1 MKKKSLSILF
11 INSVVALGLATAL
24 PLSLAGGNSHQS
36 DNISQDNYSSN
47 LARSGAGITNND
59 ISNDFRSFA
68 NKSDFQ
74 LFNTNNLDLKYANLP
89 IGTSNN
95 FLKLRAQMQYHQSEY
110 WCHYISNNLNH
121 VDSNIPLLSFE
132 NNNKNFYNTRLADL
146 TNLVDQT
153 IGSVWSTSDKDM
165 PRPNKQLFSGAK
177 FAIPDSSVEYIH
189 TSHGNRPTYDV
200 TDLSHT
206 KDLFGPSRTNNN
218 SRKWNYYSIL
228 SPSNVTQSTI
238 WTSWYNPV
246 KDGNQ
251 ANLKNA
257 IVNKLQTSQLELKN
271 NSFKY
276 SNLVY
281 KLPEINEFVA
291 RGGRTAQGGE
301 QEAHFKL
308 FDNSLPKFQTGTVRD
323 RSLNSWYEGNYTNYD
338 WNNDRNGSIRK
349 EALGNFNTVNKVEN
363 IYVDFSKLLKI
374 DDNLTTAYAT
384 STNDAW
390 TTSNPPQLVFG
401 WNTELFGALKE
412 VSLLAQWVKSFY
424 NHWSQ
429 ISNYSP
435 VLKANFERLINDI
448 YNERINSVGVTNYI
462 QKVRSS
468 NGVNNTY
475 NSATTKAEYSQVLSK
490 NSWTLHTQD
499 HSVNTWGLTN
509 IVNDLQQQAFVYD
522 YVLPQVF
529 KNDIYAN
536 YQIQGNETWNT
547 NEVNTKIYDGATK
560 TFKAISMIDYGVARK
575 TYNNDVS
582 MFLKNFYM
590 KDVNNKAIIAG
601 TNNVNN
607 NTTLSAWN
615 IANVSGSNTRTKSSY
630 DGNNAALKVTWKWN
644 PGLNIVN
651 SVTTNTKTR
660 ALDTPWY
667 FVNQTF
673 GYDTVAIEKRE
684 WLDFTNK
691 ILKLPT
697 TATGDSAIMMMN
709 SFGTPDIYGS
719 QWASYPELVKSSE
732 LASKYYR
739 LMGNFNKAYYDA
751 RRELDNL
758 GYIYLNVTS
767 RIPLNYYLSNAEYNR
782 LQKDNTFI
790 ENGKT
795 SDGLYKYFVKYSFKT
810 KPLKLADLAK
820 YVTISFSSSNQAEPT
835 NKYANKAVTISFNTK
850 QMQADLA
857 GLMSVNQVYFTL
869 KQNQLHEFFDVTYDE
884 LWTEV
889 LNLVKQQTQNTD
901 WHLNTQ
907 SFRFVNE
914 NHVNTYNY
922 MNNWFYEN
930 KWEFTTN
937 GNTTFS
943 SLVFKATI
951 TTKYKPMDFNLANT
965 ITLNQGDTTI
975 SEFGAVNDQLTAT
988 QALTNQINDLRV
1000 KYNDSLKALKQL
1012 PLQIGKTKLEIRKM
1026 FETEL
1031 NKSETLKVQYDT
1043 ITEMYDKRIN
1053 EVITTIKAN
1062 YDAYL
1067 KDNNYVSNGFV
1078 SSTLTKSFDYK
1089 KELLQLKTLYTQLNV
1104 SLNNLLSD
1112 GALKAELK
1120 AKAQELTTTIQSS
1133 IDTLNNQLNSYT
1145 KQLAALSAQN
1155 TSLNT
1160 YANQL
1165 TNFTSNQ
1172 NITVNLTVGNNAKL
1186 AINTSSSDLNGYWV
1200 IETNQNYQ
1208 ELINKNDFINKIND
1222 LINST
1227 IEPIVGVNIR
1237 VDESMFKLQNNV
1249 SNKEITGYQFSESNK
1264 TINAKVVYSTSNGVI
1279 TKWQLLLDL
1288 QTVSSNNARVADNS
1302 IAGIK
1307 QTLNQI
1313 KNLTA
1318 TNHDDITNLAND
1330 IKAQN
1335 TNLSDTQNTVNGM
1348 GNVDLP
1354 NIFGTSEQAA
1364 KLDKLINDYQTI
1376 NYSKTKL
1383 NDGFIGTVIGGSIA
1397 GILIIVGTVIFLLSL
1412 RNKKTVAFTD
1422 EEKAEIQKAVD
1433 EFNGKK

>member
-24 PLSLAGGNSHQS
+24 PLSLTGNSHQS
-36 DNISQDNYSSN
+36 DNISKDNYSSN

-74 LFNTNNLDLKYANLP
+74 LFNTNNLDLKYENLP

-95 FLKLRAQMQYHQSEY
+95 FLKLRAQVQYFQNFKDNY
-110 WCHYISNNLNH
+110 WVSNNLNH
-121 VDSNIPLLSFE
+121 VDSDIPLLSFQNINSMNYE
-132 NNNKNFYNTRLADL
+132 NKFQ
-146 TNLVDQT
+146 NLVDQA
-153 IGSVWSTSDKDM
+153 IGSVWSTTDDDM
-165 PRPNKQLFSGAK
+165 PEPWKASSQQGIFEIPRNSYPDRVGVNIGNHGFS
-177 FAIPDSSVEYIH
+177 PYI
-189 TSHGNRPTYDV
+189 R
-200 TDLSHT
+200 DLSHT
-206 KDLFGPSRTNNN
+206 KQLFGPSQNNN
-218 SRKWNYYSIL
+218 ESRKWNYYSVL
-228 SPSNVTQSTI
+228 SPANI
-238 WTSWYNPV
+238 WGDMGLVWNINPV
-246 KDGNQ
+246 KRGNKT
-251 ANLKNA
+251 NLKNK
-257 IVNKLQTSQLELKN
+257 IINKLQPSKLELSN

-276 SNLVY
+276 SNLAY
-281 KLPEINEFVA
+281 KTPEINELIGTIEGQA
-291 RGGRTAQGGE
+291 W

-308 FDNSLPKFQTGTVRD
+308 FDNSLPKFQTGSVIN
-323 RSLNSWYEGNYTNYD
+323 RSLNDWYNNNYIDYTRDNPIKRD
-338 WNNDRNGSIRK
+338 
-349 EALGNFNTVNKVEN
+349 ALGNFNTVNKVEN

-384 STNDAW
+384 SSNDAW

-412 VSLLAQWVKSFY
+412 VSLLATWVKSFY
-424 NHWSQ
+424 NHWNQ
-429 ISNYSP
+429 ISSYSTG
-435 VLKANFERLINDI
+435 LKANFERLIDDI

-462 QKVRSS
+462 QRVRSS

-475 NSATTKAEYSQVLSK
+475 NSGTTKAEYSQVLSK

-499 HSVNTWGLTN
+499 HSVNSWGLTN
-509 IVNDLQQQAFVYD
+509 IVNDLQKQAFVYD

-536 YQIQGNETWNT
+536 YQIQGSSEWVSNEL
-547 NEVNTKIYDGATK
+547 NTKIYDGSTK
-560 TFKAISMIDYGVARK
+560 TFKALSMIDYGVARK

-590 KDVNNKAIIAG
+590 KDVNTNAIIVG
-601 TNNVNN
+601 TGNQNN

-615 IANVSGSNTRTKSSY
+615 IANVSNSNTKTKSSY

-644 PGLNIVN
+644 PGLNIVSN
-651 SVTTNTKTR
+651 VTTNAKTR

-673 GYDTVAIEKRE
+673 GYGDVAIEKRE

-691 ILKLPT
+691 VLKLPT
-697 TATGDSAIMMMN
+697 TATGASAIDILQ
-709 SFGTPDIYGS
+709 SFGYARATGS

-732 LASKYYR
+732 LASKFSV
-739 LMGNFNKAYYDA
+739 LNIDGNFNKEYYDA

-758 GYIYLNVTS
+758 GYIYLNVES

-795 SDGLYKYFVKYSFKT
+795 SNGLYKYFVKYSFKA

-820 YVTISFSSSNQAEPT
+820 YITIKFSSSNQAEPT
-835 NKYANKAVTISFNTK
+835 NKYANKALTISFNTK
-850 QMQADLA
+850 KMQEDLA
-857 GLMSVNQVYFTL
+857 GLMSVNQEYFTL
-869 KQNQLHEFFDVTYDE
+869 QQNQLHEFFDVTYDE
-884 LWTEV
+884 LWSAV

-914 NHVNTYNY
+914 NHVNTDNY

-943 SLVFKATI
+943 SLVFKAKI
-951 TTKYKPMDFNLANT
+951 TTKYKPSNFNLANT

-975 SEFGAVNDQLTAT
+975 SEFGAVNDQLTVT

-1000 KYNDSLKALKQL
+1000 KYNDSLKTLKQL

-1062 YDAYL
+1062 YDTYL

-1104 SLNNLLSD
+1104 SLNNLLTD

-1145 KQLAALSAQN
+1145 KQLAALEAQN

-1172 NITVNLTVGNNAKL
+1172 NITVNLAVGNNAKL

-1249 SNKEITGYQFSESNK
+1249 SNKEITGYKFSESNK

-1302 IAGIK
+1302 IAGVK

-1313 KNLTA
+1313 KNLTV

-1335 TNLSDTQNTVNGM
+1335 TNLTNTQNTVNGM

-1354 NIFGTSEQAA
+1354 NIFGTSDQAA

>member
-24 PLSLAGGNSHQS
+24 PLSLTGGNSHQS

-68 NKSDFQ
+68 NKTDFQ
-74 LFNTNNLDLKYANLP
+74 LFNTNNLDLKYENLP

-95 FLKLRAQMQYHQSEY
+95 FLKLRAQVEY
-110 WCHYISNNLNH
+110 FQNFKDNYWVSNNLNH
-121 VDSNIPLLSFE
+121 VDSNIPLLSFNNTGNMNYE
-132 NNNKNFYNTRLADL
+132 NKFQ
-146 TNLVDQT
+146 NLVDQA
-153 IGSVWSTSDKDM
+153 IGSVWSTGDNDM
-165 PRPNKQLFSGAK
+165 PIPAKVSGQQGTFSIPKSSIPSNIGSNALYDYERNLNNTKQLFG
-177 FAIPDSSVEYIH
+177 SSQ
-189 TSHGNRPTYDV
+189 
-200 TDLSHT
+200 
-206 KDLFGPSRTNNN
+206 NNN
-218 SRKWNYYSIL
+218 ESRKWNYYSVL
-228 SPSNVTQSTI
+228 SNANIWSTI
-238 WTSWYNPV
+238 WTGWGFNPV
-246 KDGNQ
+246 RRGDKTS
-251 ANLKNA
+251 LKNT
-257 IVNKLQTSQLELKN
+257 ILKKLQPSNLELSN

-276 SNLVY
+276 SNLTY
-281 KLPEINEFVA
+281 KVPVINELIA
-291 RGGRTAQGGE
+291 NIEGASWQD
-301 QEAHFKL
+301 AHFKL
-308 FDNSLPKFQTGTVRD
+308 FDNSLPKFQTGTVRN
-323 RSLNSWYEGNYTNYD
+323 RSLNDWYNNNYVDFTRDNPIKRD
-338 WNNDRNGSIRK
+338 
-349 EALGNFNTVNKVEN
+349 ALGNFNTVNKVEN

-390 TTSNPPQLVFG
+390 TTSNPPKLVFG

-448 YNERINSVGVTNYI
+448 YNERINNVGVTNYI
-462 QKVRSS
+462 QRVRSS

-475 NSATTKAEYSQVLSK
+475 NSATTKASYAKVLS
-490 NSWTLHTQD
+490 NNNWTLHTQD
-499 HSVNTWGLTN
+499 HSVNSWGLTN
-509 IVNDLQQQAFVYD
+509 IVNDLQKQAFVYD

-536 YQIQGNETWNT
+536 YQIQGSSEWVSNEL
-547 NEVNTKIYDGATK
+547 NTKIFDGATK
-560 TFKAISMIDYGVARK
+560 TFKSISMIDYGVARK

-590 KDVNNKAIIAG
+590 KDVNTKAIIAG

-615 IANVSGSNTRTKSSY
+615 IANVSGSNNRTKSSY

-667 FVNQTF
+667 FVNQFF
-673 GYDTVAIEKRE
+673 GYGDVAIEKRE

-691 ILKLPT
+691 VLKLPT
-697 TATGDSAIMMMN
+697 KANGQPAIDISH
-709 SFGTPDIYGS
+709 SFSWARVTSS
-719 QWASYPELVKSSE
+719 QSASYPELAKSSA
-732 LASKYYR
+732 LASKYSK
-739 LMGNFNKAYYDA
+739 LIGDSDKAYYDA

-758 GYIYLNVTS
+758 GYIYLDVES
-767 RIPLNYYLSNAEYNR
+767 AIPLNYYLSNAEYER

-790 ENGKT
+790 ANGKT
-795 SDGLYKYFVKYSFKT
+795 SDGNYKYFVKYSFKA

-820 YVTISFSSSNQAEPT
+820 YVTISFSSSNQADPT
-835 NKYANKAVTISFNTK
+835 NKYANKALTISFNTK
-850 QMQADLA
+850 QMQADLN
-857 GLMSVNQVYFTL
+857 GLMSVNQEYFTL
-869 KQNQLHEFFDVTYDE
+869 QQNQLHEFFDVTYDE
-884 LWTEV
+884 FWNAV

-943 SLVFKATI
+943 SLVFKAKI
-951 TTKYKPMDFNLANT
+951 TTKYKPMNFNLANT

-1145 KQLAALSAQN
+1145 KQLAALEAQN

-1172 NITVNLTVGNNAKL
+1172 NITVNLAVGNNAKL

-1249 SNKEITGYQFSESNK
+1249 SNKEITDYQFSEANK

-1288 QTVSSNNARVADNS
+1288 QTVSSNSARVADNS

-1313 KNLTA
+1313 KNLTT
-1318 TNHDDITNLAND
+1318 TNHDDIANLAND
-1330 IKAQN
+1330 IKAQG

-1397 GILIIVGTVIFLLSL
+1397 GVLIIVGTVIFLLSL

>member
-24 PLSLAGGNSHQS
+24 PLSLVGNSNQP
-36 DNISQDNYSSN
+36 DNISKDNYSSN

-59 ISNDFRSFA
+59 ISNDFRKFA
-68 NKSDFQ
+68 NKTDFQ
-74 LFNTNNLDLKYANLP
+74 LFNTNNLDLKYENLP

-95 FLKLRAQMQYHQSEY
+95 FLKFRAQVEY
-110 WCHYISNNLNH
+110 FQNFKDNYWVSNNLNH
-121 VDSNIPLLSFE
+121 VDSNIPLLSFNNTGNMNYE
-132 NNNKNFYNTRLADL
+132 NKFQ
-146 TNLVDQT
+146 NLVDQA
-153 IGSVWSTSDKDM
+153 IGSVWSTGDNDM
-165 PRPNKQLFSGAK
+165 PIPTKVSGQQGIFSIPKSSIPSNIGSNSLYDYERNLNNTKQLFG
-177 FAIPDSSVEYIH
+177 SSQ
-189 TSHGNRPTYDV
+189 
-200 TDLSHT
+200 
-206 KDLFGPSRTNNN
+206 NNN
-218 SRKWNYYSIL
+218 ESRKWNYYSVL
-228 SPSNVTQSTI
+228 SNANIWSTI
-238 WTSWYNPV
+238 WTGWGFNPV
-246 KDGNQ
+246 GRGDKTS
-251 ANLKNA
+251 LKNT
-257 IVNKLQTSQLELKN
+257 ILKKLQPSNLELSN

-276 SNLVY
+276 SNLTY
-281 KLPEINEFVA
+281 KVPVINELIA
-291 RGGRTAQGGE
+291 NIEGASWQD
-301 QEAHFKL
+301 AHFKL
-308 FDNSLPKFQTGTVRD
+308 FDNSLPKFQTGTVRN
-323 RSLNSWYEGNYTNYD
+323 RSLNDWYNNNYVDFTRDNPIKRD
-338 WNNDRNGSIRK
+338 
-349 EALGNFNTVNKVEN
+349 ALGNFNTVNKVEN

-390 TTSNPPQLVFG
+390 TTSNPPKLVFG

-412 VSLLAQWVKSFY
+412 VSLLAQWVKIFY
-424 NHWSQ
+424 NHWNQ
-429 ISNYSP
+429 ISSYSTG
-435 VLKANFERLINDI
+435 LKANFERLINDI
-448 YNERINSVGVTNYI
+448 YNERINNVGVTNYI

-475 NSATTKAEYSQVLSK
+475 NSATTKADYSNVLS
-490 NSWTLHTQD
+490 NNNWTLHTQD
-499 HSVNTWGLTN
+499 HSVNSWGLTN

-536 YQIQGNETWNT
+536 YQIQGSSEWVSNEL
-547 NEVNTKIYDGATK
+547 NTKIYDGATK
-560 TFKAISMIDYGVARK
+560 TFKAVSMIDYSVARK

-590 KDVNNKAIIAG
+590 KDVNTGAIIAG
-601 TNNVNN
+601 TGNQNN
-607 NTTLSAWN
+607 NTTLSARN

-630 DGNNAALKVTWKWN
+630 DTSQQALKVTWKWN

-673 GYDTVAIEKRE
+673 GYGDVAIEKRE

-691 ILKLPT
+691 VLKLPKL
-697 TATGDSAIMMMN
+697 ANGASAIEITN
-709 SFGTPDIYGS
+709 SFGYADVYGS
-719 QWASYPELVKSSE
+719 QWVSYPELVKSSE

-767 RIPLNYYLSNAEYNR
+767 RIPLNYYLSNAEYER

-795 SDGLYKYFVKYSFKT
+795 PSGLYKYFVKYSFKA
-810 KPLKLADLAK
+810 KPLKLADLSK
-820 YVTISFSSSNQAEPT
+820 YINISFSSSNQADPT
-835 NKYANKAVTISFNTK
+835 NKYANKALTISFNTK

-857 GLMSVNQVYFTL
+857 GLMSVNQEYFTL
-869 KQNQLHEFFDVTYDE
+869 QQNQLHEFFDVTYDE

-937 GNTTFS
+937 VNTTFN

-1145 KQLAALSAQN
+1145 KQLAALEAQN

-1172 NITVNLTVGNNAKL
+1172 NITVNLAVGNNAKL
-1186 AINTSSSDLNGYWV
+1186 AINTSSSDLNDYWV

-1249 SNKEITGYQFSESNK
+1249 SNKEITGFKFSEANK

-1288 QTVSSNNARVADNS
+1288 QTVSSNSARVVDNS

-1318 TNHDDITNLAND
+1318 TNHDDIANLAND

>member
-24 PLSLAGGNSHQS
+24 PLSLTGGNSHQY
-36 DNISQDNYSSN
+36 DNISKDNYSSN

-74 LFNTNNLDLKYANLP
+74 LFNTNNLDLKYENLP

-95 FLKLRAQMQYHQSEY
+95 SLEFRAQVQYFQTFKDSNY
-110 WCHYISNNLNH
+110 WVSNNLNH
-121 VDSNIPLLSFE
+121 VDSNIPLLSFANTGNMNYE
-132 NNNKNFYNTRLADL
+132 NKFQ
-146 TNLVDQT
+146 NLIDKT
-153 IGSVWSTSDKDM
+153 IGSVWSTDDNSM
-165 PRPNKQLFSGAK
+165 PRPRKYFFTKGIFTIPKSSMPATHISDMKGDYASMLENTKQ
-177 FAIPDSSVEYIH
+177 
-189 TSHGNRPTYDV
+189 
-200 TDLSHT
+200 
-206 KDLFGPSRTNNN
+206 LFGPSQNNN
-218 SRKWNYYSIL
+218 ESRKWNYYSL
-228 SPSNVTQSTI
+228 LPHADMYDTTYGTDWDS
-238 WTSWYNPV
+238 NPV
-246 KDGNQ
+246 GRGNKTD
-251 ANLKNA
+251 LKNK
-257 IVNKLQTSQLELKN
+257 IVNKLQTSSLKLNN

-276 SNLVY
+276 SNLAY
-281 KLPEINEFVA
+281 KVPEINELVGKVEGA
-291 RGGRTAQGGE
+291 YW
-301 QEAHFKL
+301 QEAHFRL
-308 FDNSLPKFQTGTVRD
+308 FDNSLPNFQTGTVRN
-323 RSLNSWYEGNYTNYD
+323 RNLNDWYENNYTDYTHDNPIKRD
-338 WNNDRNGSIRK
+338 
-349 EALGNFNTVNKVEN
+349 ALGKFNTVNKVEN

-390 TTSNPPQLVFG
+390 TTSTPPQVVFG

-435 VLKANFERLINDI
+435 ILKANFERLINDI

-475 NSATTKAEYSQVLSK
+475 NSATTKADYSQVLS
-490 NSWTLHTQD
+490 NNNWTLHTQD
-499 HSVNTWGLTN
+499 HSVNSWGLTN

-522 YVLPQVF
+522 YVLPQMF
-529 KNDIYAN
+529 KNDIYAH
-536 YQIQGNETWNT
+536 YQIQGSSEWVSNEL
-547 NEVNTKIYDGATK
+547 NTKIYDGATK

-590 KDVNNKAIIAG
+590 KDVNTKAIIAG

-615 IANVSGSNTRTKSSY
+615 IANVSNSNTRTKSSY

-673 GYDTVAIEKRE
+673 GYGDVSIEKRE

-691 ILKLPT
+691 VLKLPT
-697 TATGDSAIMMMN
+697 TANGNSAITMIN
-709 SFGTPDIYGS
+709 SFGYPDVIPS

-732 LASKYYR
+732 LASKYVR
-739 LMGNFNKAYYDA
+739 LNGDFNKAYYDA

-758 GYIYLNVTS
+758 GYIYLNVES
-767 RIPLNYYLSNAEYNR
+767 QIPLNYYLSDAEYKR

-790 ENGKT
+790 ANGRA
-795 SDGLYKYFVKYSFKT
+795 SNGNYRYFVKYSFKT

-820 YVTISFSSSNQAEPT
+820 YVTISFSSSNQADPT
-835 NKYANKAVTISFNTK
+835 NQYANKALTISFNTK
-850 QMQADLA
+850 QMQEDLA
-857 GLMSVNQVYFTL
+857 GLMSVNQEYFTL
-869 KQNQLHEFFDVTYDE
+869 QQNQLHEFFDVTYDE

-901 WHLNTQ
+901 WHLNTE
-907 SFRFVNE
+907 SFRFVSD
-914 NHVNTYNY
+914 NHVNTSNV

-937 GNTTFS
+937 ANTTFS

-951 TTKYKPMDFNLANT
+951 ITKYKPMDFNLANT

-975 SEFGAVNDQLTAT
+975 SEFGAVNDQLTAA

-1000 KYNDSLKALKQL
+1000 KYNDSLKTLKQL

-1026 FETEL
+1026 FESEL

-1145 KQLAALSAQN
+1145 KQLAALEAQN

-1172 NITVNLTVGNNAKL
+1172 NITVNLAVGNNAKL
-1186 AINTSSSDLNGYWV
+1186 AINNSSSDLSDYWV

-1288 QTVSSNNARVADNS
+1288 QTVSSNSARVADNS

-1383 NDGFIGTVIGGSIA
+1383 NDGFIGTVIGGSLA
-1397 GILIIVGTVIFLLSL
+1397 GILAIVGTVIFLLSL

>member
-24 PLSLAGGNSHQS
+24 PLSLVGNNHQS
-36 DNISQDNYSSN
+36 DNISKDNYSSN

-68 NKSDFQ
+68 NKNNFQ
-74 LFNTNNLDLKYANLP
+74 LFNTNSLDLNYQELP
-89 IGTSNN
+89 ITASNN
-95 FLKLRAQMQYHQSEY
+95 SLKFRAQVEY
-110 WCHYISNNLNH
+110 FQNFKDNYWVSNNLNH
-121 VDSNIPLLSFE
+121 VDSNIPLLSFNNTGNMNYE
-132 NNNKNFYNTRLADL
+132 NKFQ
-146 TNLVDQT
+146 NLVDQA
-153 IGSVWSTSDKDM
+153 IGSVWSTGDNDM
-165 PRPNKQLFSGAK
+165 PIPTKVSGQQGIFSIPKSSIPSNIGSNALYDYERNLNNTKQLFG
-177 FAIPDSSVEYIH
+177 SSQ
-189 TSHGNRPTYDV
+189 
-200 TDLSHT
+200 
-206 KDLFGPSRTNNN
+206 NNN
-218 SRKWNYYSIL
+218 ESRKWNYYSVL
-228 SPSNVTQSTI
+228 SNANIWSTI
-238 WTSWYNPV
+238 WTGWGFNPV
-246 KDGNQ
+246 RRGDKTS
-251 ANLKNA
+251 LKNT
-257 IVNKLQTSQLELKN
+257 ILKKLQTSNLELNN

-276 SNLVY
+276 SNLTY
-281 KLPEINEFVA
+281 KVPAINELIA
-291 RGGRTAQGGE
+291 NIEGACWQD
-301 QEAHFKL
+301 AHFKL
-308 FDNSLPKFQTGTVRD
+308 FDNSLPNFQTGTVRN
-323 RSLNSWYEGNYTNYD
+323 RSLNDWYSNNYVDFTRDNPIKRD
-338 WNNDRNGSIRK
+338 
-349 EALGNFNTVNKVEN
+349 ALGNFNTVNKVEN

-374 DDNLTTAYAT
+374 DDNLTTTYAT

-390 TTSNPPQLVFG
+390 TTSTPPQLVFG

-429 ISNYSP
+429 ISNYSTA
-435 VLKANFERLINDI
+435 LKANFERLINDI
-448 YNERINSVGVTNYI
+448 YNERINNVGVTHYI
-462 QKVRSS
+462 QKVKSS

-475 NSATTKAEYSQVLSK
+475 NSATTKADYSQVLS
-490 NSWTLHTQD
+490 NNNWTLHAQD
-499 HSVNTWGLTN
+499 HSVNSWGLTN
-509 IVNDLQQQAFVYD
+509 IVNDLQKQAFVYD
-522 YVLPQVF
+522 YVLPQMF

-536 YQIQGNETWNT
+536 YQIQGSSEWVSNEL
-547 NEVNTKIYDGATK
+547 NTKIYDGATK
-560 TFKAISMIDYGVARK
+560 TFKSISMIDYGVAKK

-590 KDVNNKAIIAG
+590 KDVNTNAIIAG

-615 IANVSGSNTRTKSSY
+615 IANVSNSNTRTKSSY

-644 PGLNIVN
+644 PGLNIVSN
-651 SVTTNTKTR
+651 VTTNTKTR

-667 FVNQTF
+667 FAHQALIDPNIVTKDKWEDVTYTALKIPDKRAIDSTSSFSRVYKPNSSYKDLATF
-673 GYDTVAIEKRE
+673 SEIAQKFSE
-684 WLDFTNK
+684 TN
-691 ILKLPT
+691 LP
-697 TATGDSAIMMMN
+697 GIKN
-709 SFGTPDIYGS
+709 
-719 QWASYPELVKSSE
+719 
-732 LASKYYR
+732 
-739 LMGNFNKAYYDA
+739 NKEYYDA
-751 RRELDNL
+751 RRALDNL
-758 GYIYLNVTS
+758 GYVYLDVQS

-790 ENGKT
+790 ENGKQG
-795 SDGLYKYFVKYSFKT
+795 SYYKYFVKYSFKA

-820 YVTISFSSSNQAEPT
+820 YITIKFSSSNQADPT
-835 NKYANKAVTISFNTK
+835 SKYANKAVTISFNTK
-850 QMQADLA
+850 QMQQDLA
-857 GLMSVNQVYFTL
+857 GLMSVNQEYFTL
-869 KQNQLHEFFDVTYDE
+869 QQNQLHEFFDVTYDE
-884 LWTEV
+884 LWNAV

-901 WHLNTQ
+901 WHLNTN
-907 SFRFVNE
+907 SFRFVNN
-914 NHVNTYNY
+914 NHVNTDNY

-937 GNTTFS
+937 ANTTFS

-988 QALTNQINDLRV
+988 QALTNQINDLRI

-1012 PLQIGKTKLEIRKM
+1012 PLKIGKTKLEIRKM
-1026 FETEL
+1026 FESEL

-1053 EVITTIKAN
+1053 EVITTIKTN

-1089 KELLQLKTLYTQLNV
+1089 KELIQLKTLYTQLNV

-1145 KQLAALSAQN
+1145 KQLAALEAQN

-1172 NITVNLTVGNNAKL
+1172 NITVNLAVGNNAKL
-1186 AINTSSSDLNGYWV
+1186 AINNSSSDLNGYWV

-1227 IEPIVGVNIR
+1227 IEPIVGVHIR
-1237 VDESMFKLQNNV
+1237 VDETMFKLQNNV
-1249 SNKEITGYQFSESNK
+1249 SNKEITGYQFSEANK

-1307 QTLNQI
+1307 QTLDQI

-1354 NIFGTSEQAA
+1354 NIFGTSDQAA

>member
-24 PLSLAGGNSHQS
+24 PLSLVGNSHQS
-36 DNISQDNYSSN
+36 DNISRDNYNSN
-47 LARSGAGITNND
+47 LARSGAGIANND

-74 LFNTNNLDLKYANLP
+74 LFNTNNLDLKYENLP
-89 IGTSNN
+89 IGVSNN
-95 FLKLRAQMQYHQSEY
+95 FLKLRAQMEYYQQYKINY
-110 WCHYISNNLNH
+110 WVSNNLNH
-121 VDSNIPLLSFE
+121 VDSNIPLLSFQNINNMNYE
-132 NNNKNFYNTRLADL
+132 NKFQ
-146 TNLVDQT
+146 NLVDQA
-153 IGSVWSTSDKDM
+153 IGSVWSTGDYDM
-165 PRPNKQLFSGAK
+165 PIPAK
-177 FAIPDSSVEYIH
+177 VSSQQGTFKIPTSSSVLNPDVGVNEPYY
-189 TSHGNRPTYDV
+189 YDR
-200 TDLSHT
+200 DLSHT
-206 KDLFGPSRTNNN
+206 KQLFGPSQNNN
-218 SRKWNYYSIL
+218 ESRKWNYYSVL
-228 SPSNVTQSTI
+228 SDRNI
-238 WTSWYNPV
+238 WADIGTNFNFNPV
-246 KDGNQ
+246 KRGNKT
-251 ANLKNA
+251 NLKNE
-257 IVNKLQTSQLELKN
+257 IVNKLQTSNLELKN

-276 SNLVY
+276 TNLTY
-281 KLPEINEFVA
+281 KVPAINELVGKVEGA
-291 RGGRTAQGGE
+291 CWQD
-301 QEAHFKL
+301 AHFKL
-308 FDNSLPKFQTGTVRD
+308 FDNSLPKFQTGTVRN
-323 RSLNSWYEGNYTNYD
+323 RSLNDWYNNNYIDYTRDNPIKRD
-338 WNNDRNGSIRK
+338 
-349 EALGNFNTVNKVEN
+349 ALGNFNTINKVEN

-390 TTSNPPQLVFG
+390 TTSNPPKLVFG

-424 NHWSQ
+424 NHWNQ
-429 ISNYSP
+429 ISSYSTG
-435 VLKANFERLINDI
+435 LKANFERLINDI

-475 NSATTKAEYSQVLSK
+475 NSATTKADYSQVLS
-490 NSWTLHTQD
+490 NNNWTLHTQD
-499 HSVNTWGLTN
+499 HSVNSWGLTN

-547 NEVNTKIYDGATK
+547 NEVNTKIYDGSTK

-590 KDVNNKAIIAG
+590 KDVNTKAIIAG

-630 DGNNAALKVTWKWN
+630 DGNNVALKVTWKWN

-651 SVTTNTKTR
+651 SVTTSTKTR

-673 GYDTVAIEKRE
+673 GYGDVAIEKRE

-691 ILKLPT
+691 VLKLPT
-697 TATGDSAIMMMN
+697 TATGASAIDILQ
-709 SFGTPDIYGS
+709 SFGYASATGS
-719 QWASYPELVKSSE
+719 QWASYPELVKSSA
-732 LASKYYR
+732 LASKFSV
-739 LMGNFNKAYYDA
+739 LNIDGNFNKEYYDA

-758 GYIYLNVTS
+758 GYIYLNVES

-795 SDGLYKYFVKYSFKT
+795 SNGLYKYFVKYSFKA

-820 YVTISFSSSNQAEPT
+820 YVTISFSSSNQADPT
-835 NKYANKAVTISFNTK
+835 NQYANKALTISFNTK
-850 QMQADLA
+850 KMQEDLA
-857 GLMSVNQVYFTL
+857 GLMSVNQEYFTL
-869 KQNQLHEFFDVTYDE
+869 QQNQLHEFFDVTYDE
-884 LWTEV
+884 LWNAV

-1000 KYNDSLKALKQL
+1000 KYNDSLKTLKQL

-1145 KQLAALSAQN
+1145 KQLAALEAQN

-1172 NITVNLTVGNNAKL
+1172 NITVNLAVGNNAKL
-1186 AINTSSSDLNGYWV
+1186 AINNSSSDLNGYWV

-1208 ELINKNDFINKIND
+1208 ELINKGDFINKIND

-1249 SNKEITGYQFSESNK
+1249 SNKEITGYQFSEANK

-1288 QTVSSNNARVADNS
+1288 QTVSSNSARVADNS

-1318 TNHDDITNLAND
+1318 TNHDDIANLAND

-1335 TNLSDTQNTVNGM
+1335 TNLTDTQNTVNGM

-1354 NIFGTSEQAA
+1354 NIFGTSDQAA

>member
-24 PLSLAGGNSHQS
+24 PLSLVGNSHQS
-36 DNISQDNYSSN
+36 DNVSTDNYSSN

-59 ISNDFRSFA
+59 ISNDFRSFT
-68 NKSDFQ
+68 NKNNFQ
-74 LFNTNNLDLKYANLP
+74 LFNTNSLDLNYENLP

-95 FLKLRAQMQYHQSEY
+95 FLKFRAQIEY
-110 WCHYISNNLNH
+110 YQNLKNSYWVSNNLNH
-121 VDSNIPLLSFE
+121 VDSDIPLLSF
-132 NNNKNFYNTRLADL
+132 NNTNNMDYKNKLQ
-146 TNLVDQT
+146 NLIDKA
-153 IGSVWSTSDKDM
+153 IGSVWSIGDNDM
-165 PRPNKQLFSGAK
+165 PRPAQVLGQQGVFKIPTSSIPSNTNRDLYDYERNLNNTKQ
-177 FAIPDSSVEYIH
+177 
-189 TSHGNRPTYDV
+189 
-200 TDLSHT
+200 
-206 KDLFGPSRTNNN
+206 LFGPSQNNN
-218 SRKWNYYSIL
+218 ESRKWNYYSVL
-228 SPSNVTQSTI
+228 APSNN
-238 WTSWYNPV
+238 WTSDIWAGWNSNPV
-246 KDGNQ
+246 GRGNKTD
-251 ANLKNA
+251 LKNK
-257 IVNKLQTSQLELKN
+257 IVNKLQTSNLELNN

-281 KLPEINEFVA
+281 KVPAINELIGTIEGA
-291 RGGRTAQGGE
+291 SWQD
-301 QEAHFKL
+301 AHFKL
-308 FDNSLPKFQTGTVRD
+308 FDNSLPNFQTGTVRN
-323 RSLNSWYEGNYTNYD
+323 RSFNDWYNNNYIDFTRDNPIKRD
-338 WNNDRNGSIRK
+338 
-349 EALGNFNTVNKVEN
+349 ALGNFNTVNKVEN

-390 TTSNPPQLVFG
+390 TTSTPPQVVFG

-424 NHWSQ
+424 NHWNQ
-429 ISNYSP
+429 ISSYST
-435 VLKANFERLINDI
+435 VLKSNFERLIDDI
-448 YNERINSVGVTNYI
+448 YNERINNAGVTNYI

-475 NSATTKAEYSQVLSK
+475 NSATTKAKYSQVLS
-490 NSWTLHTQD
+490 NNNWTLHTQD
-499 HSVNTWGLTN
+499 HSVTSWGLTN
-509 IVNDLQQQAFVYD
+509 IVNDLQKQAFVYD
-522 YVLPQVF
+522 YVLPQMF

-560 TFKAISMIDYGVARK
+560 TFKSVSMIDYGVARK

-590 KDVNNKAIIAG
+590 KDVNTGAIIAG

-607 NTTLSAWN
+607 NTTLSARN

-667 FVNQTF
+667 FVNQAF
-673 GYDTVAIEKRE
+673 GYGDVAIEKRE

-697 TATGDSAIMMMN
+697 LANGDSAIDSGN
-709 SFGTPDIYGS
+709 SFGVAKVYSS

-732 LASKYYR
+732 LVSKYQK

-767 RIPLNYYLSNAEYNR
+767 KIPLNYYLSNAEYNR

-795 SDGLYKYFVKYSFKT
+795 PDGWYKYFVKYSFKA

-820 YVTISFSSSNQAEPT
+820 YVTISFSSSNQADPT
-835 NKYANKAVTISFNTK
+835 SKYANKAVTISFNTK
-850 QMQADLA
+850 KMQEDLA
-857 GLMSVNQVYFTL
+857 GLMSVNQEYFTL
-869 KQNQLHEFFDVTYDE
+869 QQNQLHEFFDVTYE
-884 LWTEV
+884 EFWNAV

-901 WHLNTQ
+901 WHLNTE
-907 SFRFVNE
+907 SFRFVSD
-914 NHVNTYNY
+914 NHVNTSNV
-922 MNNWFYEN
+922 MNNWFYTN
-930 KWEFTTN
+930 QWTYTTN
-937 GNTTFS
+937 TDTTFK
-943 SLVFKATI
+943 SLVFKAKI
-951 TTKYKPMDFNLANT
+951 TTKYKPTDFNLANT

-988 QALTNQINDLRV
+988 QALTTQINDLRI

-1053 EVITTIKAN
+1053 EVINTIKAN

-1104 SLNNLLSD
+1104 SLNNLLTD

-1120 AKAQELTTTIQSS
+1120 AKAQELTTSIQDS

-1145 KQLAALSAQN
+1145 KQLAALEAQN

-1172 NITVNLTVGNNAKL
+1172 NITVNLAVGNNAKL

-1208 ELINKNDFINKIND
+1208 ELINKADFINKIND

-1249 SNKEITGYQFSESNK
+1249 SNKEITGYQFSEANK

-1318 TNHDDITNLAND
+1318 TNHDDIANLAND
-1330 IKAQN
+1330 IKAQG
-1335 TNLSDTQNTVNGM
+1335 TNLSDAENTVNGM

-1383 NDGFIGTVIGGSIA
+1383 NDGFIGTVIGGSLA

>member
-1 MKKKSLSILF
+1 MSKKNLSILF
-11 INSVVALGLATAL
+11 INSVVTLGLAIAL

-36 DNISQDNYSSN
+36 DNISKDNYSSN

-74 LFNTNNLDLKYANLP
+74 LFNTNSLDLKYENLP

-95 FLKLRAQMQYHQSEY
+95 FLKFRSQVEY
-110 WCHYISNNLNH
+110 FQNFKDNYWVSNNLNH
-121 VDSNIPLLSFE
+121 VDSDIPLLSFNNTSNINYE
-132 NNNKNFYNTRLADL
+132 NKFQ
-146 TNLVDQT
+146 NLVDQA
-153 IGSVWSTSDKDM
+153 IGSVWSTGDNDM
-165 PRPNKQLFSGAK
+165 PIPTKVSGQQGTFSIPKSSIPSNIGSNALYDYERNLNNTKQLFG
-177 FAIPDSSVEYIH
+177 SSQ
-189 TSHGNRPTYDV
+189 
-200 TDLSHT
+200 
-206 KDLFGPSRTNNN
+206 NNN
-218 SRKWNYYSIL
+218 ESRKWNYYSVL
-228 SPSNVTQSTI
+228 SNANIWSTI
-238 WTSWYNPV
+238 WTGWGFNPV
-246 KDGNQ
+246 RRGDKTS
-251 ANLKNA
+251 LKNT
-257 IVNKLQTSQLELKN
+257 ILKKLQTSNLELNN

-276 SNLVY
+276 SNLTY
-281 KLPEINEFVA
+281 KVPVINELIA
-291 RGGRTAQGGE
+291 NIEGASWQD
-301 QEAHFKL
+301 AHFKL
-308 FDNSLPKFQTGTVRD
+308 FDNSLPKFQTGSVRN
-323 RSLNSWYEGNYTNYD
+323 RSLNDWYNNNYVDFTRDNPIKRD
-338 WNNDRNGSIRK
+338 
-349 EALGNFNTVNKVEN
+349 ALGNFNTVNKLEN

-390 TTSNPPQLVFG
+390 TTSTPPQVVFG

-424 NHWSQ
+424 NHWNQ
-429 ISNYSP
+429 ISSYSTG
-435 VLKANFERLINDI
+435 LKANFERLINDI
-448 YNERINSVGVTNYI
+448 YNERINNVGVTNYI

-475 NSATTKAEYSQVLSK
+475 NSASTKAEYSKILS
-490 NSWTLHTQD
+490 NNNWTLHTQD

-509 IVNDLQQQAFVYD
+509 IVNDLQKQAFVYD

-536 YQIQGNETWNT
+536 YQIQGSSEWVSNEL
-547 NEVNTKIYDGATK
+547 NTKIFDGATK
-560 TFKAISMIDYGVARK
+560 TFKSISMIDYGVARK

-590 KDVNNKAIIAG
+590 KDVNTKAIIAG

-673 GYDTVAIEKRE
+673 GYDTVAIEKKQ
-684 WLDFTNK
+684 WLDLTNQL
-691 ILKLPT
+691 LKLPT
-697 TATGDSAIMMMN
+697 TATGDSAITMMN
-709 SFGTPDIYGS
+709 SFGYPDVSPS
-719 QWASYPELVKSSE
+719 QWASYPELVKSSA
-732 LASKYYR
+732 LASKYDR
-739 LMGNFNKAYYDA
+739 LRGNFNKAYYDA
-751 RRELDNL
+751 RHELDNL
-758 GYIYLNVTS
+758 GYIYLNVES
-767 RIPLNYYLSNAEYNR
+767 KIPLNYYLSDAEYKR

-790 ENGKT
+790 ANGRA
-795 SDGLYKYFVKYSFKT
+795 SNGNYKYFVKYSFKA

-820 YVTISFSSSNQAEPT
+820 YVTIKFSSSNQADPT
-835 NKYANKAVTISFNTK
+835 SKYANKALTISFNTK
-850 QMQADLA
+850 QMQADLD

-884 LWTEV
+884 LWNAV
-889 LNLVKQQTQNTD
+889 LNLVKEQTQNTD
-901 WHLNTQ
+901 WHLNTE
-907 SFRFVNE
+907 SFKFVSD
-914 NHVNTYNY
+914 NHVNTSNV
-922 MNNWFYEN
+922 MNNWFYTN
-930 KWEFTTN
+930 QWTYTTN
-937 GNTTFS
+937 ADTTFS
-943 SLVFKATI
+943 SLMFKAKI

-1145 KQLAALSAQN
+1145 KQLAALESQN

-1172 NITVNLTVGNNAKL
+1172 NITVNLAVGNNAKL

-1288 QTVSSNNARVADNS
+1288 QTVSSNSARVADNS

-1354 NIFGTSEQAA
+1354 NIFGTSDQAA

>member
-47 LARSGAGITNND
+47 LARLGAGITNND
-59 ISNDFRSFA
+59 ISNDFRSFG
-68 NKSDFQ
+68 NKTDFQ
-74 LFNTNNLDLKYANLP
+74 LFNTNNLDLKYENLP

-121 VDSNIPLLSFE
+121 VDSSIPLLSFK

-165 PRPNKQLFSGAK
+165 PRPNKQLFSGAS
-177 FAIPDSSVEYIH
+177 FIIPDASYSPGTNV
-189 TSHGNRPTYDV
+189 G
-200 TDLSHT
+200 DLSHT

-228 SPSNVTQSTI
+228 SPSNVIQSTI

-257 IVNKLQTSQLELKN
+257 IVNKLQTSNLELKN

-349 EALGNFNTVNKVEN
+349 EALGNFNTVNKLEN

-390 TTSNPPQLVFG
+390 TTSNPPQVVFG

-448 YNERINSVGVTNYI
+448 YNERINNVGVTNYI
-462 QKVRSS
+462 QRVRSS

-475 NSATTKAEYSQVLSK
+475 NSAPAKADYSKVLS
-490 NSWTLHTQD
+490 NNNWTLHTQD
-499 HSVNTWGLTN
+499 HSVNSWGLTN
-509 IVNDLQQQAFVYD
+509 IVNDLQKQAFVYD

-536 YQIQGNETWNT
+536 YQIQGSSEWVSNEL
-547 NEVNTKIYDGATK
+547 NTKIFDGATK

-590 KDVNNKAIIAG
+590 KDVNTNAIIAG
-601 TNNVNN
+601 TGNQNN
-607 NTTLSAWN
+607 NTTLSARN

-630 DGNNAALKVTWKWN
+630 DTSQQALKVTWKWN

-667 FVNQTF
+667 FVNKFF
-673 GYDTVAIEKRE
+673 GYGDVAIEKRE

-697 TATGDSAIMMMN
+697 LTNGASAIKVDN

-790 ENGKT
+790 ANGKT
-795 SDGLYKYFVKYSFKT
+795 SDGLYKYFVKYSFKA
-810 KPLKLADLAK
+810 KPLKLTDLAK
-820 YVTISFSSSNQAEPT
+820 YITIKFSSSNQADPT
-835 NKYANKAVTISFNTK
+835 NQYANKALTISFNTK
-850 QMQADLA
+850 KMQEDLA
-857 GLMSVNQVYFTL
+857 GLMSVNQEYFTL
-869 KQNQLHEFFDVTYDE
+869 QQNQLHEFFDVTYDE

-1145 KQLAALSAQN
+1145 KQLAALEAQN

-1172 NITVNLTVGNNAKL
+1172 NITVNLAVGNNAKL
-1186 AINTSSSDLNGYWV
+1186 AIANSSSDLSGYWV

-1249 SNKEITGYQFSESNK
+1249 SNKEITGYQFSEANK

-1288 QTVSSNNARVADNS
+1288 QTVSSNSTRVADNS

-1318 TNHDDITNLAND
+1318 TNHDDIANLAND

>member
-36 DNISQDNYSSN
+36 DNVSIDNYSSN

-59 ISNDFRSFA
+59 ISNDFRKFA

-74 LFNTNNLDLKYANLP
+74 LFNTNNLDLKYENLP

-121 VDSNIPLLSFE
+121 VDSNIPLLSFT
-132 NNNKNFYNTRLADL
+132 NNNNFYNTTKANL
-146 TNLVDQT
+146 TNLVDQV
-153 IGSVWSTSDKDM
+153 ISSVWSTNAKDM
-165 PRPNKQLFSGAK
+165 PRPNKQLFSGAS
-177 FAIPDSSVEYIH
+177 FIIPDASYSPGTNV
-189 TSHGNRPTYDV
+189 G
-200 TDLSHT
+200 DLSNT

-228 SPSNVTQSTI
+228 SPSNVIQSTI

-246 KDGNQ
+246 SEGNQ

-257 IVNKLQTSQLELKN
+257 IVNKLQTSNLELKN

-390 TTSNPPQLVFG
+390 TTSNPPQVVFG

-424 NHWSQ
+424 NHWNQ
-429 ISNYSP
+429 ISSYSTG
-435 VLKANFERLINDI
+435 LKANFERLINDI

-475 NSATTKAEYSQVLSK
+475 NSATTKADYSQVLS
-490 NSWTLHTQD
+490 NNNWTLHTQD
-499 HSVNTWGLTN
+499 HSVNSWGLTN

-536 YQIQGNETWNT
+536 YQIQGSSEWVSNEL
-547 NEVNTKIYDGATK
+547 NTKIYDAATK

-590 KDVNNKAIIAG
+590 KDVNTNAILAG

-615 IANVSGSNTRTKSSY
+615 IANVSNSNTRTKSSY

-667 FVNQTF
+667 FVNQFF
-673 GYDTVAIEKRE
+673 GYGDVAIEKRE

-691 ILKLPT
+691 ILKLPNQLN
-697 TATGDSAIMMMN
+697 GQFAIALSH
-709 SFGTPDIYGS
+709 SFGYARVTPS

-732 LASKYYR
+732 LASKYDV
-739 LMGNFNKAYYDA
+739 LALKGNFNKAYYDA

-758 GYIYLNVTS
+758 GYIYLEVES
-767 RIPLNYYLSNAEYNR
+767 AIPLNYYLSNAEYNR

-795 SDGLYKYFVKYSFKT
+795 SNGLYKYFVKYSFKA

-820 YVTISFSSSNQAEPT
+820 YVTISFSSSNQADPT
-835 NKYANKAVTISFNTK
+835 NKYANKALTISFNTK
-850 QMQADLA
+850 KMQEDLA
-857 GLMSVNQVYFTL
+857 GLMSVNQEYFTL
-869 KQNQLHEFFDVTYDE
+869 QQNQLHEFFDVTYDE

-901 WHLNTQ
+901 WHLNTE
-907 SFRFVNE
+907 SFRFVSD
-914 NHVNTYNY
+914 NHVNTSNV

-943 SLVFKATI
+943 SLVFKAKI

-988 QALTNQINDLRV
+988 QALTTQINDLRI

-1145 KQLAALSAQN
+1145 KQLAALEAQN

-1172 NITVNLTVGNNAKL
+1172 NITVNLAVGNNAKL
-1186 AINTSSSDLNGYWV
+1186 AINTSSSDLSDYWV

-1249 SNKEITGYQFSESNK
+1249 SNKEITGYQFSEANK

-1288 QTVSSNNARVADNS
+1288 QTVSSNNARAADNS

-1318 TNHDDITNLAND
+1318 TNHDDIANLAND

>member
-24 PLSLAGGNSHQS
+24 PLSLTGGNSHQS

-59 ISNDFRSFA
+59 ISNDFRSFS
-68 NKSDFQ
+68 NKNNFQ
-74 LFNTNNLDLKYANLP
+74 LFNTNSLDLNYENLP

-95 FLKLRAQMQYHQSEY
+95 FLKFRAQVEY
-110 WCHYISNNLNH
+110 YQNLKNSYWVSNNLNQ
-121 VDSNIPLLSFE
+121 VSSGVPLLSYNNTD
-132 NNNKNFYNTRLADL
+132 NNNFR
-146 TNLVDQT
+146 TNLENLIDKA
-153 IGSVWSTSDKDM
+153 IGSVWSISDNSM
-165 PRPNKQLFSGAK
+165 PRPAQVLGQQGVFRIPTSSIPSNTNRDLYDYERNLNNTKQ
-177 FAIPDSSVEYIH
+177 
-189 TSHGNRPTYDV
+189 
-200 TDLSHT
+200 
-206 KDLFGPSRTNNN
+206 LFGPSQNNN
-218 SRKWNYYSIL
+218 ESRKWNYYSVL
-228 SPSNVTQSTI
+228 APSNN
-238 WTSWYNPV
+238 WTSDIWSGWNSNPV
-246 KDGNQ
+246 GRGNRTD
-251 ANLKNA
+251 LKNK
-257 IVNKLQTSQLELKN
+257 IVNKLQTSNLELNN

-281 KLPEINEFVA
+281 KVPAINELVGTIEGA
-291 RGGRTAQGGE
+291 SWQD
-301 QEAHFKL
+301 AHFKL
-308 FDNSLPKFQTGTVRD
+308 FDNSLPNFQTGIVRN
-323 RSLNSWYEGNYTNYD
+323 RSLNDWYNNNYIDFTRDNPIKRD
-338 WNNDRNGSIRK
+338 
-349 EALGNFNTVNKVEN
+349 ALGNFNTVNKLEN

-390 TTSNPPQLVFG
+390 TTSNPPKLVFG

-468 NGVNNTY
+468 NGVNNAY

-529 KNDIYAN
+529 KNDIYAH

-590 KDVNNKAIIAG
+590 KDVNTKAIIAG

-673 GYDTVAIEKRE
+673 GYGDVAIEKRE

-691 ILKLPT
+691 VLKLPT
-697 TATGDSAIMMMN
+697 KQNGQSAITMMN
-709 SFGTPDIYGS
+709 SFGYPDIYGS

-732 LASKYYR
+732 LAAKYNR
-739 LMGNFNKAYYDA
+739 LIGDSDKAYYDA

-758 GYIYLNVTS
+758 GYIYLNVES
-767 RIPLNYYLSNAEYNR
+767 AIPLNYYLSNAEYNR

-820 YVTISFSSSNQAEPT
+820 YVTISFSSSNQADPT
-835 NKYANKAVTISFNTK
+835 NKYANKALTISFNTK

-857 GLMSVNQVYFTL
+857 GLMSVNQEYFTL
-869 KQNQLHEFFDVTYDE
+869 QQNQLHEFFDVTYDE
-884 LWTEV
+884 LWNAV

-901 WHLNTQ
+901 WHLNTE
-907 SFRFVNE
+907 SFRFVSD
-914 NHVNTYNY
+914 NHVNTSNV
-922 MNNWFYEN
+922 MNNWFYTN
-930 KWEFTTN
+930 QWTYTTN
-937 GNTTFS
+937 TDTTFS
-943 SLVFKATI
+943 SLMFKAKI

-1026 FETEL
+1026 FESEL

-1120 AKAQELTTTIQSS
+1120 AKAQELTTAIQTT

-1145 KQLAALSAQN
+1145 KQLAALEAQN

-1172 NITVNLTVGNNAKL
+1172 NITVNLAVGNNAKL

-1249 SNKEITGYQFSESNK
+1249 SNKEITGYQFSEANK

-1335 TNLSDTQNTVNGM
+1335 TNLSDAESTVNGM

-1397 GILIIVGTVIFLLSL
+1397 GILAIVGTVIFLLSL

>member
-24 PLSLAGGNSHQS
+24 PLSLTGNSHQS
-36 DNISQDNYSSN
+36 DNISKDNYSSN

-68 NKSDFQ
+68 NKNNFQ
-74 LFNTNNLDLKYANLP
+74 LFNTNSLDLNYQELP
-89 IGTSNN
+89 IAVSNN
-95 FLKLRAQMQYHQSEY
+95 SLKFRAQIEY
-110 WCHYISNNLNH
+110 FQNYKNNYWVSNNLNQ
-121 VDSNIPLLSFE
+121 VSSGVPLLSYNNTD
-132 NNNKNFYNTRLADL
+132 NNNFR
-146 TNLVDQT
+146 TNLENLVGQA
-153 IGSVWSTSDKDM
+153 IGSVWSTGDDDM
-165 PRPNKQLFSGAK
+165 PIPAKVSGQQGIFRIPKSSRPSNIDSNSLYSYERNLNNTKQ
-177 FAIPDSSVEYIH
+177 
-189 TSHGNRPTYDV
+189 
-200 TDLSHT
+200 
-206 KDLFGPSRTNNN
+206 LFGPSQNNN
-218 SRKWNYYSIL
+218 ESRKWNYYSVL
-228 SPSNVTQSTI
+228 SDANI
-238 WTSWYNPV
+238 WGDIGTGWNFNPV
-246 KDGNQ
+246 RRGDKT
-251 ANLKNA
+251 NLKNE
-257 IVNKLQTSQLELKN
+257 IVNKLQPSNLELSN

-276 SNLVY
+276 SNLTY
-281 KLPEINEFVA
+281 KVPAINELIA
-291 RGGRTAQGGE
+291 NIEGACWQD
-301 QEAHFKL
+301 AHFKL
-308 FDNSLPKFQTGTVRD
+308 FDNSLPNFQTGTVRN
-323 RSLNSWYEGNYTNYD
+323 RSLNDWYNNNYIDYTRDNPIKRD
-338 WNNDRNGSIRK
+338 
-349 EALGNFNTVNKVEN
+349 ALGNFNTVNKVEN

-390 TTSNPPQLVFG
+390 TTSTPPQVVFG

-435 VLKANFERLINDI
+435 VLKANFERLIDDI
-448 YNERINSVGVTNYI
+448 YNERINNVGVTNYI

-536 YQIQGNETWNT
+536 YQIQGSSEWVSNEL
-547 NEVNTKIYDGATK
+547 NTKIYDGETK

-590 KDVNNKAIIAG
+590 KDVNTKAIIAG
-601 TNNVNN
+601 TGNQNN
-607 NTTLSAWN
+607 NTTLSARN
-615 IANVSGSNTRTKSSY
+615 IANVSNSNTRTQSSY
-630 DGNNAALKVTWKWN
+630 DTSQQALKVTWKWN

-651 SVTTNTKTR
+651 SVTTNAKTR

-667 FVNQTF
+667 FVNQFF
-673 GYDTVAIEKRE
+673 GYGDVAIEKRE

-691 ILKLPT
+691 VLKLPT
-697 TATGDSAIMMMN
+697 KANGQPAIDISH
-709 SFGTPDIYGS
+709 SFSWARVTSS
-719 QWASYPELVKSSE
+719 QSASYPELAKSSA
-732 LASKYYR
+732 LASKYSK
-739 LMGNFNKAYYDA
+739 LIGDSDKAYYDA

-758 GYIYLNVTS
+758 GYIYLDVES
-767 RIPLNYYLSNAEYNR
+767 AIPLNYYLSNAEYER

-790 ENGKT
+790 TNGKT
-795 SDGLYKYFVKYSFKT
+795 SDGNYKYFVKYSFKA
-810 KPLKLADLAK
+810 KPLKLDDLAK
-820 YVTISFSSSNQAEPT
+820 YVTISFSSSNQADPT
-835 NKYANKAVTISFNTK
+835 NKYANKALTISFNTK
-850 QMQADLA
+850 QMQEDLA
-857 GLMSVNQVYFTL
+857 GLMSVNQEYFTL
-869 KQNQLHEFFDVTYDE
+869 QQNQLHEFFDVTYDE
-884 LWTEV
+884 LWTAV
-889 LNLVKQQTQNTD
+889 LNLVKEQTQNTD
-901 WHLNTQ
+901 WHLTTE
-907 SFRFVNE
+907 SFRFVSD
-914 NHVNTYNY
+914 NHVNTSNY
-922 MNNWFYEN
+922 LNNWFYTN
-930 KWEFTTN
+930 QWTYTTN
-937 GNTTFS
+937 ADTTFS
-943 SLVFKATI
+943 SLVFKAKI

-988 QALTNQINDLRV
+988 QALTNQINDLRI
-1000 KYNDSLKALKQL
+1000 KYSDSLKTLKQL

-1145 KQLAALSAQN
+1145 KQLAALEAQN

-1172 NITVNLTVGNNAKL
+1172 NITVNLAVGNNAKL
-1186 AINTSSSDLNGYWV
+1186 AINNSSSDLSDYWV

-1249 SNKEITGYQFSESNK
+1249 SNQEITGYQFSEANK

-1288 QTVSSNNARVADNS
+1288 QTVSSNNTRVADNS

-1354 NIFGTSEQAA
+1354 NIFGTSDQAA

-1397 GILIIVGTVIFLLSL
+1397 GVLIIVGTVIFLLSL

>member
-24 PLSLAGGNSHQS
+24 PLSLTGGNSHQS
-36 DNISQDNYSSN
+36 DNIIQDNYSSN

-68 NKSDFQ
+68 NKNNFQ
-74 LFNTNNLDLKYANLP
+74 LFNTNSLDLKYENLP

-95 FLKLRAQMQYHQSEY
+95 FLKFRSQVEY
-110 WCHYISNNLNH
+110 FQNFKDNYWVSNNLNH
-121 VDSNIPLLSFE
+121 VDSDIPLLSFNNTSNINYE
-132 NNNKNFYNTRLADL
+132 NKFQ
-146 TNLVDQT
+146 NLVDQA
-153 IGSVWSTSDKDM
+153 IGSVWSTGDNDM
-165 PRPNKQLFSGAK
+165 PIPTKVSGQQGTFSIPKSSIPSNIGSNALYDYERNLNNTKQLFG
-177 FAIPDSSVEYIH
+177 SSQ
-189 TSHGNRPTYDV
+189 
-200 TDLSHT
+200 
-206 KDLFGPSRTNNN
+206 NNN
-218 SRKWNYYSIL
+218 ESRKWNYYSVL
-228 SPSNVTQSTI
+228 SNANIWSTI
-238 WTSWYNPV
+238 WTGWGFNPV
-246 KDGNQ
+246 RRGDKTS
-251 ANLKNA
+251 LKNT
-257 IVNKLQTSQLELKN
+257 ILKKLQTSNLELNN

-276 SNLVY
+276 SNLTY
-281 KLPEINEFVA
+281 KVPVINELIA
-291 RGGRTAQGGE
+291 NIEGASWQD
-301 QEAHFKL
+301 AHFKL
-308 FDNSLPKFQTGTVRD
+308 FDNSLPKFQTGSVRN
-323 RSLNSWYEGNYTNYD
+323 RSLNDWYNNNYVDFTRDNPIKRD
-338 WNNDRNGSIRK
+338 
-349 EALGNFNTVNKVEN
+349 ALGNFNTVNKLEN

-390 TTSNPPQLVFG
+390 TTSTPPQVVFG

-424 NHWSQ
+424 NHWNQ
-429 ISNYSP
+429 ISSYSTG
-435 VLKANFERLINDI
+435 LKANFERLINDI
-448 YNERINSVGVTNYI
+448 YNERINNVGVTNYI

-475 NSATTKAEYSQVLSK
+475 NSASTKAEYSKILS
-490 NSWTLHTQD
+490 NNNWTLHTQD

-509 IVNDLQQQAFVYD
+509 IVNDLQKQAFVYD

-536 YQIQGNETWNT
+536 YQIQGSSEWVSNEL
-547 NEVNTKIYDGATK
+547 NTKIFDGATK
-560 TFKAISMIDYGVARK
+560 TFKSISMIDYGVARK

-590 KDVNNKAIIAG
+590 KDVNTKAIIAG

-615 IANVSGSNTRTKSSY
+615 IVNVSGSNTRTKSSY

-667 FVNQTF
+667 FVNKFF
-673 GYDTVAIEKRE
+673 GYGDVAIEKRE

-697 TATGDSAIMMMN
+697 LTNGASAIKVDN

-790 ENGKT
+790 ANGKT
-795 SDGLYKYFVKYSFKT
+795 SDGLYKYFVKYSFKA

-820 YVTISFSSSNQAEPT
+820 YVTIKFSSSNQADPT
-835 NKYANKAVTISFNTK
+835 NKYANKALTISFNTK
-850 QMQADLA
+850 QMQEDLA
-857 GLMSVNQVYFTL
+857 GLMSVNQEYFTL
-869 KQNQLHEFFDVTYDE
+869 QQNQLHEFFDVTYDE

-922 MNNWFYEN
+922 MNNWFYTN
-930 KWEFTTN
+930 QWTYTTN
-937 GNTTFS
+937 TDTTFK
-943 SLVFKATI
+943 SLVFKAKI

-975 SEFGAVNDQLTAT
+975 SEFGAVNDQLTAN

-1012 PLQIGKTKLEIRKM
+1012 PLQIGKTKLEIRKT

-1145 KQLAALSAQN
+1145 KQLAALEAQN

-1172 NITVNLTVGNNAKL
+1172 NITVNLAVGNNAKL

-1288 QTVSSNNARVADNS
+1288 QTISSNSARVADNS

-1318 TNHDDITNLAND
+1318 TNHDDIANLAND
-1330 IKAQN
+1330 IKAQG

>member
-24 PLSLAGGNSHQS
+24 PLSLVGGNSHQS

-59 ISNDFRSFA
+59 ISNDFRKFA
-68 NKSDFQ
+68 NKTDFQ
-74 LFNTNNLDLKYANLP
+74 LFNTNNLDLKYENLP

-95 FLKLRAQMQYHQSEY
+95 FLKFRAQVEY
-110 WCHYISNNLNH
+110 FQNFKDNYWVSNNLNH
-121 VDSNIPLLSFE
+121 VDSNIPLLSFNNTGNMNYE
-132 NNNKNFYNTRLADL
+132 NKFQ
-146 TNLVDQT
+146 NLVDQA
-153 IGSVWSTSDKDM
+153 IGSVWSTGDNDM
-165 PRPNKQLFSGAK
+165 PIPTKVSGQQGIFSIPKSSIPSNIGSNSLYDYERNLNNTKQLFG
-177 FAIPDSSVEYIH
+177 SSQ
-189 TSHGNRPTYDV
+189 
-200 TDLSHT
+200 
-206 KDLFGPSRTNNN
+206 NNN
-218 SRKWNYYSIL
+218 ESRKWNYYSVL
-228 SPSNVTQSTI
+228 SNANIWSTI
-238 WTSWYNPV
+238 WTGWGFNPV
-246 KDGNQ
+246 GRGDKTS
-251 ANLKNA
+251 LKNT
-257 IVNKLQTSQLELKN
+257 ILKKLQPSNLELSN

-276 SNLVY
+276 SNLTY
-281 KLPEINEFVA
+281 KVPVINELIA
-291 RGGRTAQGGE
+291 NIEGACWQD
-301 QEAHFKL
+301 AHFKL
-308 FDNSLPKFQTGTVRD
+308 FDNSLPKFQTGTVRN
-323 RSLNSWYEGNYTNYD
+323 RSLNDWYNNNYIDYTRDNPIKRD
-338 WNNDRNGSIRK
+338 
-349 EALGNFNTVNKVEN
+349 ALGKFNTINKVEN

-390 TTSNPPQLVFG
+390 TTSTPPQVVFG

-429 ISNYSP
+429 ISNYSTG
-435 VLKANFERLINDI
+435 LKANFERLINDI
-448 YNERINSVGVTNYI
+448 YNERINNVGVTNYI

-475 NSATTKAEYSQVLSK
+475 NSSTTKADYSQVLS
-490 NSWTLHTQD
+490 NNNWTLHAQD

-509 IVNDLQQQAFVYD
+509 IVNDLQKQAFVYD
-522 YVLPQVF
+522 YVLPQMF
-529 KNDIYAN
+529 KNDIYAH

-560 TFKAISMIDYGVARK
+560 TFKAISMIDYSVARK

-590 KDVNNKAIIAG
+590 KDVNTKAIIAG
-601 TNNVNN
+601 TGNQNN

-615 IANVSGSNTRTKSSY
+615 IANVSNSNTRTKSSY

-673 GYDTVAIEKRE
+673 GYGDVAIEKRE

-691 ILKLPT
+691 VLKLPT
-697 TATGDSAIMMMN
+697 KPNGQSAITMMN
-709 SFGTPDIYGS
+709 SFGYPDVSPS
-719 QWASYPELVKSSE
+719 QWASYPELVKSSA
-732 LASKYYR
+732 LASKYVR
-739 LMGNFNKAYYDA
+739 LNGDFNKAYYDA

-758 GYIYLNVTS
+758 GYIYLNVES
-767 RIPLNYYLSNAEYNR
+767 EIPLNYYLSDAEYKR

-790 ENGKT
+790 ANGRA
-795 SDGLYKYFVKYSFKT
+795 SNGNYKYFVKYSFKA

-820 YVTISFSSSNQAEPT
+820 YVTISFSSSNQADPT
-835 NKYANKAVTISFNTK
+835 NKYANKALTISFNTK
-850 QMQADLA
+850 QMQADLN
-857 GLMSVNQVYFTL
+857 GLMSVNQEYFTL
-869 KQNQLHEFFDVTYDE
+869 QQNQLHEFFDVTYDE

-889 LNLVKQQTQNTD
+889 LNLVKEQTQNTD
-901 WHLNTQ
+901 WHLNTE

-1043 ITEMYDKRIN
+1043 ITDMYDKRIN

-1145 KQLAALSAQN
+1145 KQLAALEAQN

-1172 NITVNLTVGNNAKL
+1172 NITVNLAVGNNAKL

-1249 SNKEITGYQFSESNK
+1249 SNKEITGYQFSEANK

>member
-11 INSVVALGLATAL
+11 INSVVAIGLATSL
-24 PLSLAGGNSHQS
+24 PLSLTGGNSHQS
-36 DNISQDNYSSN
+36 DNVSKDNYSSN

-59 ISNDFRSFA
+59 ISNDFRSFG
-68 NKSDFQ
+68 NKNNFQ
-74 LFNTNNLDLKYANLP
+74 LFNTNSLDLNYENLP

-121 VDSNIPLLSFE
+121 VDSSIPLLSFG

-146 TNLVDQT
+146 TNLVDQA
-153 IGSVWSTSDKDM
+153 IGSVWSTNAKDM
-165 PRPNKQLFSGAK
+165 PRPNKQPFSGAK

-189 TSHGNRPTYDV
+189 TSHGNHPAYDV

-228 SPSNVTQSTI
+228 SPSNVIQSTI
-238 WTSWYNPV
+238 WTSFYNPV
-246 KDGNQ
+246 NDGNQ

-257 IVNKLQTSQLELKN
+257 IVNKLQTSNLELKN

-291 RGGRTAQGGE
+291 RGGRTVQGGE

-448 YNERINSVGVTNYI
+448 YNERISNVGVTNYI

-475 NSATTKAEYSQVLSK
+475 NSGTTKAEYSKILS
-490 NSWTLHTQD
+490 NNNWTLHAQD
-499 HSVNTWGLTN
+499 HSVNSWGLTN
-509 IVNDLQQQAFVYD
+509 IVNDLQKQAFVYD

-536 YQIQGNETWNT
+536 YQIQGSSEWVSNEL
-547 NEVNTKIYDGATK
+547 NTKIFDGATK
-560 TFKAISMIDYGVARK
+560 TFKSISMIDYGVARK

-590 KDVNNKAIIAG
+590 KDVNTNAIIAG
-601 TNNVNN
+601 TGNQNN

-644 PGLNIVN
+644 PGLNIVSN
-651 SVTTNTKTR
+651 VTTNTKTR

-667 FVNQTF
+667 FAHQALIDPNIVTKDKWEDVTYTALKIPDKRAIDSTSSFSRVYKPNSSYKDLATF
-673 GYDTVAIEKRE
+673 SEIAQKFSE
-684 WLDFTNK
+684 TN
-691 ILKLPT
+691 LP
-697 TATGDSAIMMMN
+697 GIKN
-709 SFGTPDIYGS
+709 
-719 QWASYPELVKSSE
+719 
-732 LASKYYR
+732 
-739 LMGNFNKAYYDA
+739 NKAYYDA
-751 RRELDNL
+751 RRALDNL
-758 GYIYLNVTS
+758 GYVYLDVQS

-790 ENGKT
+790 ENGKQG
-795 SDGLYKYFVKYSFKT
+795 SYYKYFVKYSFKA
-810 KPLKLADLAK
+810 KPLKLTDLAK
-820 YVTISFSSSNQAEPT
+820 YVTISFSSSNQADPT
-835 NKYANKAVTISFNTK
+835 NKYANKALTISFNTK
-850 QMQADLA
+850 KMQEDLA
-857 GLMSVNQVYFTL
+857 GLMSVNQEYFTL
-869 KQNQLHEFFDVTYDE
+869 QQNQLHEFFDVTYDE

-1012 PLQIGKTKLEIRKM
+1012 PLQIGKIKLEIRKM

-1145 KQLAALSAQN
+1145 KQLASLSAQN

-1249 SNKEITGYQFSESNK
+1249 SNKEITGYQFSEANK

-1288 QTVSSNNARVADNS
+1288 QTVSSNSARVADNS

-1318 TNHDDITNLAND
+1318 TNHDDIANLAND
-1330 IKAQN
+1330 IKAQG